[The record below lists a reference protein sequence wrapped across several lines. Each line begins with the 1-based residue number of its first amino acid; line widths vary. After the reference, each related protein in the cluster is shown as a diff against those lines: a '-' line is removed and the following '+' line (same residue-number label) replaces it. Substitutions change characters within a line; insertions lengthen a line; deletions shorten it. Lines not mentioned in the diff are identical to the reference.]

1 MKSLKDHVA
10 LVTGGSSGIGLAVVK
25 TLLDQGMKVSF
36 CGRDEKKL
44 NKAEKEVQGHQG
56 RFMAASADVS
66 RKKEVDRWVEQS
78 IKAWGRVDLLV
89 NNAGVASFS
98 EVEKITDKDW
108 DYQLDINLKGPLY
121 CSQAIIPQM
130 KRQRGGYIINISSVL
145 GKTSFSGT
153 AAYAAS
159 KFGLM
164 ALSDSLRDEL
174 HSHHIKV
181 TAICPGYVA
190 TPLVADAP
198 VPQSEMIQPED
209 IANTIVYLMNLSD
222 YAVIKEIV
230 ITRPGEE

>member
-36 CGRDEKKL
+36 CGRDKKKL
-44 NKAEKEVQGHQG
+44 NNAEKEVQGHQG
-56 RFMAASADVS
+56 RFMATSADVS
-66 RKKEVDRWVEQS
+66 QKEEVDRWVEQS

-121 CSQAIIPQM
+121 CSQAVIPQM
-130 KRQRGGYIINISSVL
+130 KRQRGGTIINISSVL

-174 HSHHIKV
+174 HSHRIKV

-198 VPQSEMIQPED
+198 VPQAEMIQPED
-209 IANTIVYLMNLSD
+209 IAKTTVYLLNLSD

-230 ITRPGEE
+230 ITRLGED